1 MKMGQM
7 IEKDYPQW
15 IYSANE
21 EAKIISHSE
30 LDLFLADGWVENPA
44 QLDGTIDKI
53 KVSLGFKED
62 EELASG
68 EINAIGQ
75 MYKEITDIENFK
87 LQMDKKTNAQ
97 IKKFIEWIN
106 EGIAKESNVKPVKIP
121 KNATKA
127 VLKDIVNSL

>member
-1 MKMGQM
+1 MGQM

-15 IYSANE
+15 IYNANE

-30 LDLFLADGWVENPA
+30 LDLYLADGWVENPA
-44 QLDGTIDKI
+44 QLEGTIDKI
-53 KVSLGFKED
+53 KTSLGFKED

-97 IKKFIEWIN
+97 IIKFIKWIN
-106 EGIAKESNVKPVKIP
+106 EGIAKESDVKPVKIP

>member
-1 MKMGQM
+1 
-7 IEKDYPQW
+7 
-15 IYSANE
+15 
-21 EAKIISHSE
+21 
-30 LDLFLADGWVENPA
+30 
-44 QLDGTIDKI
+44 
-53 KVSLGFKED
+53 
-62 EELASG
+62 
-68 EINAIGQ
+68 

-121 KNATKA
+121 KKATKA